1 MVCQFRGSP
10 CSKPVPFSE
19 INSQFSKDRLR
30 KTPGGPREPAATIP
44 QASCSRRAVK
54 CPPSCSCSVDQTN
67 ARWSGSLMQVL
78 RFHIRS
84 DQILLKIR
92 QLLLSFSFHVIL
104 TVTSNCT
111 SVVCP
116 SATAQGGLR
125 AAKGSPE
132 VASFG
137 TEGSGPLGT
146 SHGLNKRVGKLQQV
160 AERPGETPS
169 GAIKRCARVGFVCNC
184 SETGTV

>member
-19 INSQFSKDRLR
+19 ISLQFSKDRLR

-44 QASCSRRAVK
+44 QARSSREAVK
-54 CPPSCSCSVDQTN
+54 CPPLCSCSVEQTN
-67 ARWSGSLMQVL
+67 AQRSGSLVQVL

-84 DQILLKIR
+84 DQILLKIW

-111 SVVCP
+111 CIVCL
-116 SATAQGGLR
+116 SGMLQGGLH
-125 AAKGSPE
+125 E
-132 VASFG
+132 VKDLAEVVGFG
-137 TEGSGPLGT
+137 TGGSGPVGT
-146 SHGLNKRVGKLQQV
+146 SHRLHKRVCKLQQAV
-160 AERPGETPS
+160 VMWGDIQSSLFKQHGKA
-169 GAIKRCARVGFVCNC
+169 GF
-184 SETGTV
+184 GWA